1 MRHWGANKTILM
13 SWQICSSSVLAP
25 FQEST
30 SIYSV
35 AHFRNRDLLSPFPIL
50 YPSPYISLL
59 YCANCTHKIPLK
71 IVHIGPNHSPPLQ
84 SRSATSLT
92 RTSAEVCPIPLSST
106 SQPFSAQ
113 SEMFPKD
120 RSDRATV
127 LLQILQLHLRQ
138 NPKQL
143 TAL

>member
-1 MRHWGANKTILM
+1 MYLKAVYKRHWGANKTILM

-71 IVHIGPNHSPPLQ
+71 MSISDQITPHRYSPGQQPRSPGPLQKSPPFHPRPLPSHSPH
-84 SRSATSLT
+84 SRRCFQRIDLIA
-92 RTSAEVCPIPLSST
+92 PLSCFKSFNCT
-106 SQPFSAQ
+106 
-113 SEMFPKD
+113 
-120 RSDRATV
+120 
-127 LLQILQLHLRQ
+127 
-138 NPKQL
+138 
-143 TAL
+143 